1 MPTLTSKAKFL
12 ISISTIF
19 ALVGV
24 TYLAVG
30 LLKKFIPEGG
40 VRNSTDEI
48 GNRVLLSKGE
58 FTNESYSPDW
68 TSRELGPDLI
78 NSKAYF
84 KEEGQNLLS
93 PNLNNNFTKYVE
105 ISISEVSGGSD
116 GAFLL
121 SGYDKKG
128 VLLEEVTI
136 SNIIEAG
143 QYNYRFAY
151 DHVFIDYLTLTYLAQ
166 EATIAVDYISI
177 YALQ

>member
-1 MPTLTSKAKFL
+1 MSTLTNKSKFL
-12 ISISTIF
+12 ISISAIF

-24 TYLAVG
+24 TYLTVG

-40 VRNSTDEI
+40 IRNSTDEI
-48 GNRVLLSKGE
+48 GRRVLLSKGE
-58 FTNESYSPDW
+58 FIDDTYSLDW
-68 TSRELGPDLI
+68 TSRELGPILHE
-78 NSKAYF
+78 SKAYF
-84 KEEGQNLLS
+84 IEEGQNLLS

-105 ISISEVSGGSD
+105 IFISEASGGSD

-136 SNIIEAG
+136 SNIDEAG
-143 QYNYRFAY
+143 LYNYRFAY
-151 DHVFIDYLTLTYLAQ
+151 DHVFIDCVTLTYLGQ
-166 EATIAVDYISI
+166 EATVAVDYISI